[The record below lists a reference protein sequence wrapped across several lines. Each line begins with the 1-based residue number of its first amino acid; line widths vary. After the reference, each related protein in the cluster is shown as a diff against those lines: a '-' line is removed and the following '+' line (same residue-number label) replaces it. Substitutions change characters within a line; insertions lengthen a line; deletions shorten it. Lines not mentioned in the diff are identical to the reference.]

1 MLFDYLIRI
10 LGSAQALKDLHA
22 SSILAVLETEDHETV
37 QVQARFATDL
47 DKFLRAKTEQLCC
60 TS

>member
-1 MLFDYLIRI
+1 MLFD
-10 LGSAQALKDLHA
+10 SNPQALKDLHA

>member
-22 SSILAVLETEDHETV
+22 SSILAVLEEDHETV